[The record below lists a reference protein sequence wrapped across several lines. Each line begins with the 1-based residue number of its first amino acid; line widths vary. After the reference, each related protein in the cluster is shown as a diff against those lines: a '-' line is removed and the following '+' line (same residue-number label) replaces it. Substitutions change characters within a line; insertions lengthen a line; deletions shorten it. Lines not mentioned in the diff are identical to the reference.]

1 MVSKWWIWLIIGLCA
16 GALVASAAILAAI
29 APSSRVGAEYV
40 ALIQLSGT
48 ISYAESPL
56 TLLSGETLTPSE
68 VEDLLRSVESDPLA
82 KAVVLVINSPGGSAA
97 ASEEIYQMIK
107 RFSEDRIVIA
117 YITEYGAS
125 GGYYIALAAD
135 EIMASPHA
143 LTGSVGAVSLVINWA
158 ELMDK
163 LGVKAEA
170 FKSGKLKDIGSAWR
184 PMTDEER
191 RIMQELVDAIAK
203 VFTDR
208 VRESRGEKIKD
219 WSEILSAR
227 PYLGAQAMELG
238 LIDKVGGLEDAINE
252 ARRLAGLP
260 EAAPTRW
267 IKPRAPSLLELLLGG
282 GESHGM
288 KLSYEI
294 LMMWPLPSGIDPS
307 QITGSAICYQAMI
320 D

>member
-1 MVSKWWIWLIIGLCA
+1 MASKWWVWLILGLCV
-16 GALVASAAILAAI
+16 GAAAASIAILATVMP
-29 APSSRVGAEYV
+29 PSWTGVEYV

-48 ISYAESPL
+48 ISYSESPL
-56 TLLSGETLTPSE
+56 TLLSGESLTPSD
-68 VEDLLRSVESDPLA
+68 VEELLRSVESDPLA

-107 RFSEDRIVIA
+107 RFAEDRIVIA

-163 LGVKAEA
+163 LGIEAET
-170 FKSGKLKDIGSAWR
+170 FKSGRLKDIGSAWR

-191 RIMQELVDAIAK
+191 KIMQDLVDEIAET
-203 VFTDR
+203 FADR
-208 VRESRGEKIKD
+208 VRETRGDKIRN
-219 WSEILSAR
+219 WGEVLSAR
-227 PYLGAQAMELG
+227 PYLGGQAVELG
-238 LIDKVGGLEDAINE
+238 LIDKIGGLNDAVDE

-260 EAAPTRW
+260 ETAPTRW

-282 GESHGM
+282 GESRGM

-307 QITGSAICYQAMI
+307 QIMASAICH
-320 D
+320 